1 MKKLLKEL
9 YWAGVKAVNPEKLV
23 KKNIKLFLKFYKK
36 QNRKKIIIISIGKAS
51 FKMAMAGAKELKE
64 NFYMGIIITKYGH
77 IDKNLLKNKTLEKFK
92 IFEAGHPLPDENG
105 LKATKEVLK
114 IIEKEKKDSIFL
126 ILISGGSS
134 SLFIAP
140 SDGISLKDKIKTT
153 EILLKA
159 GAGIGDLNCV
169 RKHLSKVKGGNL
181 AKLTYPAPSVSFII
195 SDVIS
200 DKLDVIGSGP
210 TSPDKTT
217 FKDALKVLDKF
228 KVKDRI
234 PKTVLKLLKDG
245 ALGKIEENPK
255 EKNDIFKKNKNYII
269 GRNEIALKE
278 IKRKAKEMGLNAKI
292 VSCEIE
298 GEARVIGK
306 KLLEFAIFEKEKLKT
321 KKGKILI
328 FGGETTVNVKGKGK
342 GGRAQELALSFAIN
356 IKGKEGI
363 YLLSAGTDGT
373 DGPTDAAGAIVCYN
387 TIKKAEKIKINPLKY
402 LNENNSYNFF
412 KKVKD
417 LFITAPTGTN
427 VMDLY
432 LILIINKGFQSE

>member
-1 MKKLLKEL
+1 MKKLLKKL
-9 YWAGVKAVNPEKLV
+9 YWAGVRAVDPEKLV

-36 QNRKKIIIISIGKAS
+36 QKRQKIVIISIGKAS
-51 FKMAMAGAKELKE
+51 FKMAMAAEKKLKK
-64 NFYMGIIITKYGH
+64 YLYKGIIITKYGH
-77 IDKNLLKNKTLEKFK
+77 IDKNLLKKKTLEKFK
-92 IFEAGHPLPDENG
+92 IFEASHPLPDENG
-105 LKATKEVLK
+105 LKATEEALK
-114 IIEKEKKDSIFL
+114 VIEEEKKDSVFL
-126 ILISGGSS
+126 LLISGGTS
-134 SLFIAP
+134 SLFIDP

-159 GAGIGDLNCV
+159 GAGIDELNCV

-181 AKLTYPAPSVSFII
+181 AKFIYPAPFISFII

-210 TSPDKTT
+210 TFPDKTT
-217 FKDALKVLDKF
+217 FKDTLRVLDKF
-228 KVKDRI
+228 EVKDKI
-234 PKTVLKLLKDG
+234 PKNVLKLLKDG

-255 EKNDIFKKNKNYII
+255 EKEKNFKKNKNYII

-292 VSCEIE
+292 VSREIV
-298 GEARVIGK
+298 GEAKIIGK
-306 KLLEFAIFEKEKLKT
+306 KLAKFAIFEKEKIKT
-321 KKGKILI
+321 KKGKIFI
-328 FGGETTVNVKGKGK
+328 FGGETTVNVKGEGK

-373 DGPTDAAGAIVCYN
+373 DGPTDAAGAIVCAN
-387 TIKKAEKIKINPLKY
+387 TIKKAEKMKIDPLKY

-417 LFITAPTGTN
+417 LFITGPTGTN

-432 LILIINKGFQSE
+432 LILIK